1 MILNPNKTHSHIMNN
16 TTFNGWAN
24 YQTWN
29 VSLWIQNDE
38 GLYEMAR
45 ECRNDGYQY
54 FAEVISECG
63 DKATPDGVSWTDPTL
78 DHDELNEMMSEL

>member
-1 MILNPNKTHSHIMNN
+1 MNN

-45 ECRNDGYQY
+45 ECENYDHLSEVLTMDGSQ
-54 FAEVISECG
+54 S
-63 DKATPDGVSWTDPTL
+63 TPDGVSWTDPTL